1 MISIKREDIEIVL
14 EHARDEN
21 PREACGIL
29 AGNNGIVEKVYRMKN
44 KDLSSVTYLM
54 DSMEQFAVMK
64 EMRGKGLDIV
74 GIYHSHTSSVA
85 FPSATDIELAFYPE
99 ASYLI
104 VSLAGKEPQMRSFR
118 IKDEK
123 IEEEEIGIL

>member
-123 IEEEEIGIL
+123 VEEEEIGIL

>member
-123 IEEEEIGIL
+123 IEEEEIRIL

>member
-1 MISIKREDIEIVL
+1 VISIKREDIEIVL

-29 AGNNGIVEKVYRMKN
+29 AGNDGVVEKVYRMKN

-104 VSLAGKEPQMRSFR
+104 VSLAGKESQMRSFR

>member
-99 ASYLI
+99 VSYLI

>member
-1 MISIKREDIEIVL
+1 MEIVL

-29 AGNNGIVEKVYRMKN
+29 AGNDEVVEKVYRMKN

-64 EMRGKGLDIV
+64 EMKEKGLDLV

-85 FPSATDIELAFYPE
+85 YPSAMDIERAFYPE

-104 VSLAGKEPQMRSFR
+104 VSLGIEKVNVKSFR
-118 IKDEK
+118 IIDGKV
-123 IEEEEIGIL
+123 EEEEIKII

>member
-44 KDLSSVTYLM
+44 KDLSSVSYLM

-85 FPSATDIELAFYPE
+85 FPSETDIELAFYPE

-104 VSLAGKEPQMRSFR
+104 VSLANKEPQVRSFR
-118 IKDEK
+118 IKDGK
-123 IEEEEIGIL
+123 VEEEEIRIL

>member
-1 MISIKREDIEIVL
+1 MLSIKREDIEIVL

-29 AGNNGIVEKVYRMKN
+29 AGNDGVVEKVYRMKN

-64 EMRGKGLDIV
+64 EMKEKGLDLV

-85 FPSATDIELAFYPE
+85 YPSATDIERAFYPE

-104 VSLAGKEPQMRSFR
+104 VSLSNKEPQIRSFR
-118 IKDEK
+118 IKDGK
-123 IEEEEIGIL
+123 VEEEEMRIL

>member
-85 FPSATDIELAFYPE
+85 FPSATDIERAFYPE

>member
-1 MISIKREDIEIVL
+1 VISIKREDIEIVL

-29 AGNNGIVEKVYRMKN
+29 AGNDGVVEKVYRMKN

-64 EMRGKGLDIV
+64 EMRGKDLDLV

-85 FPSATDIELAFYPE
+85 YPSATDIERAFYPE

-104 VSLAGKEPQMRSFR
+104 VSLANKEAQIRSFR
-118 IKDEK
+118 IKDGK
-123 IEEEEIGIL
+123 VEEEEMRIL

>member
-1 MISIKREDIEIVL
+1 MISIKREDIELVL